1 MLKALLRVRMTA
13 LGKWFTGATAKKGKQ
28 TKGSMIGFAFLM
40 VYAFGAAG
48 FGIWHVF
55 DVLASPFHA
64 IGLDWLVYAMA
75 VMMDFGLMFIG
86 SVFFAKSQLFE
97 ARDNELLL
105 SLPVKPGDIL
115 ISRLVMLLVINLV
128 FSLPVV
134 IPRHHRPLLAGIGRR
149 L

>member
-55 DVLASPFHA
+55 DVLAAPFHA
-64 IGLDWLVYAMA
+64 VGLDWLVYAMA

-86 SVFFAKSQLFE
+86 SVFSPNRSF
-97 ARDNELLL
+97 
-105 SLPVKPGDIL
+105 
-115 ISRLVMLLVINLV
+115 SRRATT
-128 FSLPVV
+128 SCC
-134 IPRHHRPLLAGIGRR
+134 
-149 L
+149 

>member
-86 SVFFAKSQLFE
+86 SVFTA
-97 ARDNELLL
+97 
-105 SLPVKPGDIL
+105 
-115 ISRLVMLLVINLV
+115 
-128 FSLPVV
+128 
-134 IPRHHRPLLAGIGRR
+134 
-149 L
+149 